1 MVPQQIIV
9 LSSLVLLSTTSAFSA
24 SPRTTLGALLSSS
37 RSASARSVGA
47 VWMDDETDE
56 SLPEGSIFWMA
67 RATNC
72 ANSEICDLDEA
83 QSCLDELSRVPL
95 VDLASD
101 KADAVSE
108 VVANLRSKIETATQP
123 EISPFQLTMGAVN
136 VAAAAYVACA
146 LWHDVSGTASTSLA
160 AVDDSVL
167 SCFDFYTML

>member
-1 MVPQQIIV
+1 M
-9 LSSLVLLSTTSAFSA
+9 
-24 SPRTTLGALLSSS
+24 G
-37 RSASARSVGA
+37 
-47 VWMDDETDE
+47 
-56 SLPEGSIFWMA
+56 IFWMA

-72 ANSEICDLDEA
+72 ANSEICDLEEA

-108 VVANLRSKIETATQP
+108 VVANLRSKIETAATTKP

-136 VAAAAYVACA
+136 VAAAVYVACA
-146 LWHDVSGTASTSLA
+146 LLHDVSGTASTSLA